1 MPFNLDLVT
10 IDARPVLD
18 LAVGAVVSEPEGEI
32 GLTGG
37 AEVADRIVLTAMR
50 RDAGLDEE
58 LARRFTE
65 LALQQIHEGVDVSDA
80 PELARRLLASEPGTG
95 ASAASVVAAATA
107 DVLSGAGD

>member
-1 MPFNLDLVT
+1 VA
-10 IDARPVLD
+10 IDAGPVVD
-18 LAVGAVVSEPEGEI
+18 GVVGVSVSDTESEI
-32 GLTGG
+32 DLTGG
-37 AEVADRIVLTAMR
+37 GEVADRIVLTAMR

-65 LALQQIHEGVDVSDA
+65 LALQQVNEGVDVGDA